1 MSFVTIFLRLKAL
14 ECTWEDNC
22 EQFEH
27 IFRILELLRYI
38 EALHEFLDML

>member
-1 MSFVTIFLRLKAL
+1 MAFVTIFLRLQAL
-14 ECTWEDNC
+14 ECTWEDDC

-27 IFRILELLRYI
+27 IFRILELLWHI